1 MSVCLFVC
9 PDSIKLSGVF
19 KCFYNGDI
27 ILIKILFMVNK
38 YADFEFRIYKY
49 ILFIFIVVVYKLA
62 NRLVRIQNEPSYFIP
77 IVLMAWAAR
86 PHPARVI
93 HPRAPQPITKGG
105 PPCPGPPGP
114 WTKGTS
120 RVGHYGPGGA
130 LMGLHEQILG
140 PSDHPE
146 THWVLQR
153 CSVNISPVN
162 KQHANRQLEHQAN
175 KQVKAL
181 NQLQYREGTAA
192 RVHKH
197 SLQFKHYTIIS
208 RIRLAVAS
216 STHWSRLQTDLSIFN

>member
-1 MSVCLFVC
+1 M
-9 PDSIKLSGVF
+9 G
-19 KCFYNGDI
+19 G
-27 ILIKILFMVNK
+27 
-38 YADFEFRIYKY
+38 
-49 ILFIFIVVVYKLA
+49 
-62 NRLVRIQNEPSYFIP
+62 
-77 IVLMAWAAR
+77 AAR
-86 PHPARVI
+86 PRTGDSPAG
-93 HPRAPQPITKGG
+93 PSTDYKGG
-105 PPCPGPPGP
+105 APLFRPPGP

-120 RVGHYGPGGA
+120 RVGHYGSGGA

-146 THWVLQR
+146 TQWVLQR

-162 KQHANRQLEHQAN
+162 KQRANRQLEHQAN

-181 NQLQYREGTAA
+181 NQLQYREGPAA